1 MSNFYLAAKVLK
13 YLKYNGLSVGMNL
26 DSPPTIKI
34 NSIMS
39 SIVKKSRSTS
49 YCLLRRRRPYYLLLV
64 IAVALLQAPAR
75 AQQMSHP
82 EYVEVAKNV
91 RLHVTDVGKGRPV
104 IHGFPLS
111 DEMFEYQYEA
121 LAKAGFR
128 AIGITMRGFGHSD
141 KPAEGYNYD
150 TYADDI
156 KAVLDQLHVDNVV
169 LGGFSMGGAIVI
181 HYMSRHHGAH
191 VGKLALF
198 AAAAPCWT
206 KQPDFAYSFF
216 TKEDINNLIALN
228 SVNRPA
234 LYEAFGQK
242 FTATSTS
249 VSAGIGA
256 WLGTINLQASGFA
269 VGQMLAVLR
278 DADERPN
285 LPAIKVSTLI
295 LQGRNDSIVSYQLAE
310 QLQMAIPNSKLVPF
324 EKSGHALFVEEPDK
338 FNKELIEFAGN

>member
-1 MSNFYLAAKVLK
+1 MYSFIKMS
-13 YLKYNGLSVGMNL
+13 
-26 DSPPTIKI
+26 
-34 NSIMS
+34 
-39 SIVKKSRSTS
+39 KST
-49 YCLLRRRRPYYLLLV
+49 PHYLLLAV
-64 IAVALLQAPAR
+64 IAVLQLQAPVR
-75 AQQMSHP
+75 AQQISHP
-82 EYVEVAKNV
+82 EYMEVTKNV

-104 IHGFPLS
+104 VLIHGFPLS
-111 DEMFEYQYEA
+111 DEMYEYQYEA

-141 KPAEGYNYD
+141 KPGEGYDYD

-156 KAVLDQLHVDNVV
+156 KAVLDQLHLDNVV

-206 KQPDFAYSFF
+206 KQPSFF
-216 TKEDINNLIALN
+216 GKEDINGLIALN

-234 LYEAFGQK
+234 LYSAFGQK

-256 WLGTINLQASGFA
+256 WLGAINLQASGFA
-269 VGQMLAVLR
+269 VGQMLMTLR
-278 DADERPN
+278 DADETEN
-285 LPAIKVSTLI
+285 LKAVKVPTLI
-295 LQGRNDSIVSYQLAE
+295 LQGRLDSIVSYQMAE
-310 QLQMAIPNSKLVPF
+310 QLKMAIPNSKLVPF

>member
-1 MSNFYLAAKVLK
+1 MSL
-13 YLKYNGLSVGMNL
+13 
-26 DSPPTIKI
+26 
-34 NSIMS
+34 
-39 SIVKKSRSTS
+39 
-49 YCLLRRRRPYYLLLV
+49 CLLTV
-64 IAVALLQAPAR
+64 IAFLLLQAPVR
-75 AQQMSHP
+75 AQQVSHP
-82 EYVEVAKNV
+82 EYIEVAKNV
-91 RLHVTDVGKGRPV
+91 RLHVTDVGKGRAV
-104 IHGFPLS
+104 VLIHGFPLS
-111 DEMFEYQYEA
+111 DEMYEYQYEA

-141 KPAEGYNYD
+141 KPGEGYSYD

-169 LGGFSMGGAIVI
+169 LGGFSMGGAISI
-181 HYMSRHHGAH
+181 HYMGRHNGAH

-216 TKEDINNLIALN
+216 TKDDINGLIALAGT
-228 SVNRPA
+228 NRPA

-249 VSAGIGA
+249 LPAGIGA

-269 VGQMLAVLR
+269 VQQMLAVLR
-278 DADERPN
+278 EADERQN
-285 LPAIKVSTLI
+285 LKTIKVPTLI
-295 LQGRNDSIVSYQLAE
+295 LQGRNDHIVSYELAE
-310 QLQMAIPNSKLVPF
+310 QLKMAIPNSKLVPF
-324 EKSGHALFVEEPDK
+324 ENSGHALFVEELDK